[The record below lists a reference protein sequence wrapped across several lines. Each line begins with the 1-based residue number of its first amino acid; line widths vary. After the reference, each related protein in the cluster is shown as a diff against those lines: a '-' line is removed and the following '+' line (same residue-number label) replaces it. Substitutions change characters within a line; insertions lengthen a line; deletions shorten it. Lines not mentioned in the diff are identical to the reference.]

1 MQELLP
7 LLGIASAIAIGAIS
21 PGPSFLLIAHESVA
35 SSRTHGLLSALG
47 MGVGGVVFALAA
59 LAGLQAVF
67 AAVPSLYL
75 ILKLGGGLYLG
86 YLGYRIW
93 KGARN
98 PLDVSRSSAE
108 VAPHSLGRAF
118 WIALGTQVSN
128 PKAAVI
134 YTSVF
139 AAFLPQHF
147 GWTLGVATI
156 LVVFSI
162 ETSWYALVALGL
174 SSNGPRNAYL
184 QYKAWVDRIAGGVMG
199 LLGIKLV
206 TSASQ

>member
-7 LLGIASAIAIGAIS
+7 LLGIASAIAFGAIS
-21 PGPSFLLIAHESVA
+21 PGPSFLLVARESVA
-35 SSRTHGLLSALG
+35 SSRTHGLFSALG
-47 MGVGGVVFALAA
+47 MGIGGVIFALAA

-67 AAVPSLYL
+67 AAVPGLYL
-75 ILKLGGGLYLG
+75 ALKIGGGLYLG
-86 YLGYRIW
+86 YLGYKIW

-98 PLDVSRSSAE
+98 PLDVSPPAGE
-108 VAPHSLGRAF
+108 VAPHSAGRAF
-118 WIALGTQVSN
+118 WIALATQISN

-147 GWTLGVATI
+147 GWTLGIGTI
-156 LVVFSI
+156 VVVFTI
-162 ETSWYALVALGL
+162 ETSWYTLVALGL
-174 SSNGPRNAYL
+174 SSTRPRNAYL
-184 QYKAWVDRIAGGVMG
+184 RYKAWVDRVAGGVMG

-206 TSASQ
+206 TSANQ